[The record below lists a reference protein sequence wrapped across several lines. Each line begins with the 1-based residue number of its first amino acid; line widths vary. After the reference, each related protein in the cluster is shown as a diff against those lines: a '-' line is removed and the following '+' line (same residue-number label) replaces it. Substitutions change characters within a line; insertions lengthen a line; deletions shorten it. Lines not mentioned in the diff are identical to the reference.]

1 MSRDVHVFQHTLDI
15 HGCDHGIFRKF
26 FYFSAEIR
34 PADRSARGDIIN
46 IIFLKSDPQPVDIP
60 PVADKSDPGFIL
72 FRRFPEDHIRS
83 FRVLAYKKVLFHGL
97 IRR

>member
-1 MSRDVHVFQHTLDI
+1 MRQ
-15 HGCDHGIFRKF
+15 F
-26 FYFSAEIR
+26 FCFSAEICSG
-34 PADRSARGDIIN
+34 DGSSRGKIIN
-46 IIFLKSDPQPVDIP
+46 IVFRKGDPQTVNII
-60 PVADKSDPGFIL
+60 PVADKSDPGLIL